1 MTRRVTRHLSP
12 CIASGWLVALLLL
25 TGCSNILRSGL
36 VNDTSI
42 LLPPSAARSI
52 YVQIRNT
59 SENQNATPSD
69 LPARLTAKGY
79 QVVNDPLGAAY
90 WLQAQIVYCHKARDG
105 VRPEL
110 VAKAGFGTGI
120 GGGGTPL
127 TNAGGIDMDAM
138 GGMFGGLGGGGM
150 NMQALRGMAMGGGA
164 APDLNAM
171 MRMAMSGR
179 GGYPGMAPPE
189 QNHDSLYLCVADVLV
204 TEQGKTDQPRL
215 YKMRSVAH
223 VLQKK
228 LNIEEATPIVREKF
242 GASITG
248 AF

>member
-1 MTRRVTRHLSP
+1 MTRQVTRHLSP
-12 CIASGWLVALLLL
+12 CIAGGWLVALLLL

-42 LLPPSAARSI
+42 LLPPSTARTI

-59 SENQNATPSD
+59 SENQHATPAD
-69 LPARLTAKGY
+69 IPARLMAKGY

-90 WLQAQIVYCHKARDG
+90 WLQTQVVYCHKAGEG
-105 VRPEL
+105 VRPEM
-110 VAKAGFGTGI
+110 VAKAGFGAGI
-120 GGGGTPL
+120 GSGGTPL
-127 TNAGGIDMDAM
+127 ANAGGLDMDAM
-138 GGMFGGLGGGGM
+138 GGMFGGSGSGGV

-189 QNHDSLYLCVADVLV
+189 QNHRTGENRPAATLQNAISGPRAPKEAEHRRSDAHRAGKIRRQYHRCVLAFFV
-204 TEQGKTDQPRL
+204 R
-215 YKMRSVAH
+215 RS
-223 VLQKK
+223 
-228 LNIEEATPIVREKF
+228 
-242 GASITG
+242 
-248 AF
+248 

>member
-1 MTRRVTRHLSP
+1 L
-12 CIASGWLVALLLL
+12 LVALLLL

-42 LLPPSAARSI
+42 LLPPSTARTI

-59 SENQNATPSD
+59 SENQHATPAD
-69 LPARLTAKGY
+69 IPARLMAKGY

-90 WLQAQIVYCHKARDG
+90 WLQTQVVYCHKAGDG
-105 VRPEL
+105 VRPEM
-110 VAKAGFGTGI
+110 VAKAGFGAGI
-120 GGGGTPL
+120 GSGGTPL
-127 TNAGGIDMDAM
+127 ANAGGV
-138 GGMFGGLGGGGM
+138 
-150 NMQALRGMAMGGGA
+150 NMQAIRGMAMGGGA

-204 TEQGKTDQPRL
+204 TEQGKTDQPRR

-223 VLQKK
+223 VLPKK
-228 LNIEEATPIVREKF
+228 LNLEEATPIVREKF